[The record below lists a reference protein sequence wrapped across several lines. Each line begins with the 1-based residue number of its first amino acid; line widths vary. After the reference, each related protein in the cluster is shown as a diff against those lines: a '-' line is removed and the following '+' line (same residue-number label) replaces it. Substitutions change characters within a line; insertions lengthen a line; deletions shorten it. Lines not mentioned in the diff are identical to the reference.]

1 MSENVSQHTAMES
14 ELIKLECTKIF
25 RRLEFSKNFKV
36 YKVNKYREGYKN
48 LINFFVSNLYSLVTF
63 LFKLLPK

>member
-36 YKVNKYREGYKN
+36 VNKYREGYKN